1 MSGPGVG
8 PGVSTPCALTARGLH
23 KRFGGLTVADNIHL
37 SLPAGARHALI
48 GPNGAGK
55 TTLVGLLTGLL
66 RADSGQIW
74 LGSTD
79 VTRLSPQARVKHGLV
94 RTFQVNSLFPSL
106 TVRQNVE
113 LALCEHAGTSRSMLR
128 SIGSLTHL
136 AERALATLAQV
147 GLEHEAGQR
156 VSELA
161 YGPQRL
167 LEIALALA
175 LEPRVLLLDEP
186 AAGVASA
193 DAERM
198 MSAIE
203 RLPCDIAILMIEH
216 DMRIVRRFAQTVTVL
231 VAGQVLATDTPEA
244 IMTSEAVRR
253 VYLGS
258 GGQARYGHGS

>member
-1 MSGPGVG
+1 
-8 PGVSTPCALTARGLH
+8 
-23 KRFGGLTVADNIHL
+23 
-37 SLPAGARHALI
+37 
-48 GPNGAGK
+48 
-55 TTLVGLLTGLL
+55 
-66 RADSGQIW
+66 
-74 LGSTD
+74 
-79 VTRLSPQARVKHGLV
+79 
-94 RTFQVNSLFPSL
+94 
-106 TVRQNVE
+106 
-113 LALCEHAGTSRSMLR
+113 MLR